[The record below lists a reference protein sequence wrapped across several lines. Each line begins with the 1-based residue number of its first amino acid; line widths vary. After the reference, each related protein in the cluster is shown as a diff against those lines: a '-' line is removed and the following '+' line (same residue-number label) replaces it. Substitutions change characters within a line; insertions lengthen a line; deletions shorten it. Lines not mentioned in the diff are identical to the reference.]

1 MTLSKRLFA
10 AIAAAALLCAYAP
23 VRAND
28 ITQMDLPP
36 AQAAALHFQAFD
48 PQHVLVDENTLLAQ
62 ITRAGQAATRLRAHD
77 RRNDTIVI
85 TTGCKVS
92 LNVATRAINIEYF
105 ALEKGSS
112 GLIRSTDL
120 LIPVTYEVERGA
132 DQVTV
137 HLNFP
142 QQGRVDTKAMFLFG
156 ALKLPPTADLTDDY
170 LTIAS
175 AMSTAAASLSTQV
188 RGEIESK
195 YKPEAVIGN
204 FERLWGRPSTEA
216 MRQPNSVG
224 REGTF
229 VYTAGGARTQVR
241 VSAFPYHDGT
251 KVQYEASLPYEL
263 KPDGTSSGGASLA
276 ALEQAVRE
284 IAND

>member
-1 MTLSKRLFA
+1 MFGRHLA
-10 AIAAAALLCAYAP
+10 AIAATALLCAYAP

-28 ITQMDLPP
+28 LTQVELPAAEP
-36 AQAAALHFQAFD
+36 AALHFQAFD
-48 PQHVLVDENTLLAQ
+48 PQHVLVNENTLLAQ
-62 ITRAGQAATRLRAHD
+62 IARAGQEATRLHPRD
-77 RRNDTIVI
+77 RRTDTIV
-85 TTGCKVS
+85 TTIGSKIS

-105 ALEKGSS
+105 AIEKGSS
-112 GLIRSTDL
+112 GLMRSTDL
-120 LIPVTYEVERGA
+120 LIPVAYEIERST

-137 HLNFP
+137 HLTFP
-142 QQGRVDTKAMFLFG
+142 QQGRLDTKTMFLFG
-156 ALKLPPTADLTDDY
+156 ALKLPPTAELNADY
-170 LTIAS
+170 LTVAS
-175 AMSTAAASLSTQV
+175 AMSTAAARMSTQV

-204 FERLWGRPSTEA
+204 FERLWGRPSTESV
-216 MRQPNSVG
+216 RQTNSVG

-229 VYTAGGARTQVR
+229 VYTAGGTRTAVR
-241 VSAFPYHDGT
+241 VLAFPYHDGT

-263 KPDGTSSGGASLA
+263 KPDGSSSGGASLA

>member
-1 MTLSKRLFA
+1 MFRRLFA
-10 AIAAAALLCAYAP
+10 AIAATALLCAYATAC
-23 VRAND
+23 AND
-28 ITQMDLPP
+28 LAQVDIP
-36 AQAAALHFQAFD
+36 AAEAAALHFQAFD
-48 PQHVLVDENTLLAQ
+48 PQHVLVNENTLLTQ
-62 ITRAGQAATRLRAHD
+62 ITRAGQEATRYHARD
-77 RRNDTIVI
+77 RRSDSIV
-85 TTGCKVS
+85 TTLGCKVS
-92 LNVATRAINIEYF
+92 LNVATRSINIEYF
-105 ALEKGSS
+105 AVEKGNS
-112 GLIRSTDL
+112 GLMRSTDL
-120 LIPVTYEVERGA
+120 LIPVTYEIERGA

-142 QQGRVDTKAMFLFG
+142 QQGRMDTKSMFLFG
-156 ALKLPPTADLTDDY
+156 PLKLPPTADLNADY
-170 LTIAS
+170 LTVAS
-175 AMSTAAASLSTQV
+175 AMSTAAAQLSTQV

-216 MRQPNSVG
+216 VRQTNSVG

-229 VYTAGGARTQVR
+229 VYTANGARTTVR

-251 KVQYEASLPYEL
+251 KVQYEANLPYQL